1 MSNVSTPT
9 PSPEQVSRVLTAA
22 FEQLTEGVII
32 ADRDGRL
39 IYVNEAAER
48 IHGVSELNVE
58 PDDYSTAYSL
68 LTMDGEPYPPL
79 ELPLALAVREGVA
92 SDETYWRI
100 ARPDGTEVVA
110 LGRARPV
117 CDDEGRQ
124 IGSVLVMRDETIR
137 ENERRELQRA
147 KEMSD
152 MLLREIHHRV
162 KNNLQVVSSLMG
174 LQSRKLSSE
183 DARIALRELSSRIDV
198 IADIHRSL
206 YETGETD
213 TIEVVAYLRSL
224 ARRTLTGLA
233 DSFGV
238 SWSFE
243 GTGECILSIEKAVSL
258 ALAVNELVL
267 NALKFG
273 NGESREPQIRLA
285 VTANDG
291 QLSLVY
297 EDHGLSSHV
306 PNELDRAEWGFRNVL
321 LTGLKRQ
328 LGGRI
333 SETISNGHYRLE
345 FDVGM
350 PCED

>member
-1 MSNVSTPT
+1 MSKLSAPS
-9 PSPEQVSRVLTAA
+9 PSPEDVSRILKAA
-22 FEQLTEGVII
+22 FEQLTDGVII
-32 ADRDGRL
+32 ADTAGRL

-48 IHGVSELNVE
+48 IHGVSKLRVQPEH
-58 PDDYSTAYSL
+58 YTKAYSL

-79 ELPLALAVREGVA
+79 ELPLALAVSEGMA
-92 SDETYWRI
+92 SDDTYWRV

-124 IGSVLVMRDETIR
+124 IGSVLVMRDETAR
-137 ENERRELQRA
+137 EQERRELQRA
-147 KEMSD
+147 KDMSD

-162 KNNLQVVSSLMG
+162 KNNLQVISSLLG

-238 SWSFE
+238 GWTFE
-243 GTGECILSIEKAVSL
+243 GTGTCVLPIEKAVSL
-258 ALAVNELVL
+258 ALAVNEFVL

-273 NGESREPQIRLA
+273 DGTASAPHIRLA
-285 VTANDG
+285 VSAHGG
-291 QLSLVY
+291 QLRLIY
-297 EDHGLSSHV
+297 EDHGLSSNV
-306 PNELDRAEWGFRNVL
+306 PDEVDRAEWGFRNVL

-328 LGGRI
+328 LSGTV

-345 FDVGM
+345 FSVET
-350 PCED
+350 PCEE